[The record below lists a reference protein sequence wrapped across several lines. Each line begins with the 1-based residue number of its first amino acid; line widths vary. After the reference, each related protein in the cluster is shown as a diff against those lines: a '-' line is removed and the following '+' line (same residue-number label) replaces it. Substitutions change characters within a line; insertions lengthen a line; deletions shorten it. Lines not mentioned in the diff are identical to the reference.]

1 MIASQALMF
10 DLTLSIMKKKY
21 IFELL
26 CLDSLGRSVIKSEE
40 NLAYS
45 LLANNDLWLNPTKR
59 ESSIFDDKLNLTL
72 GIKQLSKEDEND
84 INVKN
89 TFLIKIKGDFEPI
102 EEFRMKI
109 VSYLHKQEYSQIYI
123 LLDEVS
129 SEISCRI
136 YPKINLVENL
146 LRKYVMK
153 FFITK
158 LGPSWWN
165 VTADSEMKKKV
176 NLRKNN
182 EPLFSSYIDNKAF
195 LIDFG
200 ELGKMVHSQSSGFI
214 SREDIVSKVLGL
226 EETSD
231 AIINLKK
238 ELESNYTKFFQDT
251 FKEKGFQTKW
261 EELEKIRHKVAHNNL
276 FTRKDLDTADTLAS
290 DLTEIIN
297 NANNKIDTI
306 TFSIDEKVTI
316 QENIASRLETY
327 EVISEELLM
336 EKLFESERWASK
348 GRDNFVSLKH
358 FVNSYLGT
366 QGFDYKSSYDVVYS
380 LEKRGLV
387 ELYEFVSPNNLYPI
401 SAIRKARK
409 QIVGTID

>member
-1 MIASQALMF
+1 
-10 DLTLSIMKKKY
+10 MKTKY
-21 IFELL
+21 TFEIL
-26 CLDSLGRSVIKSEE
+26 CLDSSGTSVIRSEE

-45 LLANNDLWLNPTKR
+45 LLANDDLWISPQKKGST
-59 ESSIFDDKLNLTL
+59 IVDDKLNITL
-72 GIKQLSKEDEND
+72 GIKQLSKEEERDVS
-84 INVKN
+84 VKN
-89 TFLIKIKGDFEPI
+89 TFLIKLKGDFEPI

-109 VSYLHKQEYSQIYI
+109 VSYLHKQGYAQIYI
-123 LLDEVS
+123 LLDEAS

-176 NLRKNN
+176 NTRKGN
-182 EPLFSSYIDNKAF
+182 ETLFSNFIDNKAF

-200 ELGKMVHSQSSGFI
+200 ELGKIVHSQSSGFI

-231 AIINLKK
+231 AIKNLKR

-251 FKEKGFQTKW
+251 FKDKGFQTKW
-261 EELEKIRHKVAHNNL
+261 EDLEKIRHKVAHNNL
-276 FTRKDLDTADTLAS
+276 FTRKDLDVADVLTT
-290 DLTEIIN
+290 DLIEIIN
-297 NANNKIDTI
+297 EANSKIDSI

-316 QENIASRLETY
+316 QENIASTFETY
-327 EVISEELLM
+327 EVISEEILM
-336 EKLFESERWASK
+336 EKLEDSERWALK
-348 GRDNFVSLKH
+348 TRDNFVSLKH
-358 FVNSYLGT
+358 FVTTYLGS
-366 QGFDYKSSYDVVYS
+366 QGYDYRTSYDMVNN
-380 LEKRGLV
+380 LEKRGLI
-387 ELYEFVSPNNLYPI
+387 ELYEFNSPNNLYPI
-401 SAIRKARK
+401 TAIRKGNPAA
-409 QIVGTID
+409 I